1 MASAPDYSW
10 PPMEKRKLIGKPI
23 KRLDGPQKSTGRAKY
38 ASDLKPQGLLFAAYM
53 GSPHAHARI
62 TKIDT
67 SEAEKMPGVKAVHII
82 NPEGTEI
89 QWQGMEVAA
98 AAAATEEA
106 ANDALR
112 KIKVDYEVLPHF
124 VQEADLKQAGA
135 RGKAAGERVTGDPD
149 KAFQDAE
156 AVSEGQYGIPV
167 ITHCCLETHGSVV
180 QWQGDQVH
188 VFPSTQYISGT
199 AAGLAPNIK
208 VPIANIQAH
217 MDYIGGGFG
226 SKFSPGKWAEVCA
239 FLSQKAGGAPVRL
252 FLDRKMDQLI
262 AGNRPSAFATVKLG
276 GKKDGTVTAWESN
289 GWGTGGFAGGGSPP
303 LPYVIDRIPN
313 ARQTFT
319 GVSVNA
325 GPNQAWRAPNNQQAA
340 FLTCCALEDFAAKI
354 GMDPAAVFDKNFA
367 YAPDARVETY
377 RYQLRKA
384 ADLAE
389 WSKHWHPRG
398 KGASG
403 VVKRGLG
410 LGFSAW
416 AGAGQASQCRAT
428 IHVDGSVVVDIG
440 TQDLGTG
447 TRTVITQV
455 AAETLGLPMG
465 AIKLNIGDNS
475 LPVSGASGGSS
486 TVGGVCSSTRK
497 AAMNALV
504 KLFETVAPSLGA
516 QPEDL
521 EAVNGKIQVKDTPA
535 KSLAWAAACKK
546 IAAAGQ
552 ISEMGENVQ
561 RSPGGLNTQGAAGV
575 QIADVSVDTET
586 GIVRVNRYVAVQDCG
601 LVVNP
606 WLAQSQVHGA
616 VIMGLSTALL
626 EERIMD
632 ARTGRMLNPDM
643 EFYKLAGINDV
654 GDIVV
659 HLDIRPENDKR
670 GIIGLGE
677 PPAIAICAAVSNAVA
692 NAIGVR
698 VPNVPVTADRVLAAL
713 EGRNA

>member
-1 MASAPDYSW
+1 
-10 PPMEKRKLIGKPI
+10 MEKRKVIGKPI
-23 KRLDGPQKSTGRAKY
+23 KRLDGPQKASGRAKY
-38 ASDLKPQGLLFAAYM
+38 SSDQKPAGLLFAAYM

-67 SEAEKMPGVKAVHII
+67 SEAEKTPGCKAVHII

-89 QWQGMEVAA
+89 QWQGMEIAAVAA
-98 AAAATEEA
+98 TTAEI

-135 RGKAAGERVTGDPD
+135 RGKAGGERVVGDPD

-167 ITHCCLETHGSVV
+167 ITHCCLETHGAAV
-180 QWQGDQVH
+180 QWQGDQVT
-188 VFPSTQYISGT
+188 FYPSTQYISNMGNDL
-199 AAGLAPNIK
+199 GPNIK
-208 VPIANIQAH
+208 VAATNIHAH

-226 SKFSPGKWAEVCA
+226 SKFNAGKWSEVCA
-239 FLSQKAGGAPVRL
+239 YLSQKAGGAPVRL

-262 AGNRPSAFATVKLG
+262 AGCRPSAFATIKLG
-276 GKKDGTVTAWESN
+276 GKKDGTVTAWQSN
-289 GWGTGGFAGGGSPP
+289 GWGTGGFPGGSSPP

-313 ARQTFT
+313 ARLTFT
-319 GVSVNA
+319 GVSTNTV
-325 GPNQAWRAPNNQQAA
+325 QTTAWRAPNNQQAA
-340 FLTCCALEDFAAKI
+340 FLTCSALEDFAAKI
-354 GMDPAAVFDKNFA
+354 GMDPVEVFDKNFS
-367 YAPDARVETY
+367 YAPDARQATY
-377 RYQLRKA
+377 RWQLHKA
-384 ADLAE
+384 AELAE
-389 WSKHWHPRG
+389 WSKLWHPRG

-403 VVKRGLG
+403 PLKRGLG
-410 LGFSAW
+410 LGYSAW
-416 AGAGQASQCRAT
+416 AGAGHNSQCRTT
-428 IHVDGSVVVDIG
+428 IHADGSVVVDIG

-455 AAETLGLPMG
+455 AAETLGLPMS

-475 LPVSGASGGSS
+475 LPVDGASGGSS
-486 TVGGVCSSTRK
+486 TVGGVSSSTRK
-497 AAMNALV
+497 AAMNALA

-521 EAVNGKIQVKDTPA
+521 EAVSGKIQVKNTPA

-552 ISEMGENVQ
+552 ISEIGENNQ

-586 GIVRVNRYVAVQDCG
+586 GVVRVNRYVAVQDCG

-606 WLAQSQVHGA
+606 WLAQSQVYGA
-616 VIMGLSTALL
+616 IIMGLSTALL

-632 ARTGRMLNPDM
+632 ARTGVMLNPDM
-643 EFYKLAGINDV
+643 EFYKLAGINDI

-659 HLDIRPENDKR
+659 HMDIRPENDSR

-698 VPNVPVTADRVLAAL
+698 VPNVPLTADRVLAAL